1 MVDPTLS
8 QTGTIEQRKDL
19 GSGDAALYAYWMG
32 QEKIAEKEERKWV
45 KQARKIV
52 QRYRDER
59 PEATKN
65 TNQFN
70 ILWSNVQTLLP
81 TLYARTP
88 VADVERRFRDEDPTG
103 RLASEL
109 LQRAITYSAD
119 HFNFDDLMESVTED
133 RLLPGRGVARV
144 LYIPHFGEVIKD
156 AASGER
162 PAKEDISNAESDAS
176 GDAASPGRSPE
187 AIVSSD
193 FDDTDAQGSNV
204 DNAGDK
210 AEPLREVVYE
220 EAKPSYVFWHDYR
233 EGPARKWSEVPW
245 VRYKSYLTRD
255 ELTQRFGKTKA
266 DKISLDYTPKGAE
279 GGDKESTAA
288 PPDLFKKAIVHE
300 YWDRT
305 KKQAVWLAPGTPD
318 LILDKQDDPLR
329 LPGFFPNPNPCFATM
344 TNDKRIPVPDYVEYQ
359 DQARELDNLTARID
373 VLTKALKVTGFYPGE
388 NKQVLQQVFDEGM
401 ENKLVPVED
410 WAFFAEKGANGG
422 IVWVPIQQVADTLI
436 QLYNARDRVK
446 AILYEI
452 TGIGDIM
459 RGMTSPD
466 ETLGAQELKANFST
480 RRITPQQK
488 QIARFARD
496 MFRLMGGVIAEHFSA
511 KTISMITGF
520 PQLKPV
526 PQLPPQPQPPQQP
539 LALPAP
545 LPQGAAP
552 APGAGVPA
560 AAGAPAPGG
569 QPQPAPPSPQMQA
582 YQQQMQAWTQMAQ
595 KVQAITAENQ
605 EKQQQFDAAV
615 ALIKRDGPHGFR
627 IDIEADSTIAPDE
640 QAEKVS
646 RTQFMQQFVPF
657 METMVPIAL
666 GNPEMAEL
674 AKEFTLFVV
683 RGWRVA
689 RPLEETIGKAF
700 AALAQLPP
708 DPPPGAAK
716 GGGKQTDPAALALQA
731 HETQVDAQVQTQKS
745 SDAVTIAR
753 EKNATA
759 LFIQNQKTEQ
769 AREQAAAEAPIKH
782 AELGLEAARVAN
794 QHEIAQVREAN
805 AASRAAGGLQ

>member
-1 MVDPTLS
+1 MVDPTLA
-8 QTGTIEQRKDL
+8 QAGTIEQRKDL
-19 GSGDAALYAYWMG
+19 GSGDAAAFAYWMG

-59 PEATKN
+59 PEANKN
-65 TNQFN
+65 NNQFN

-88 VADVERRFRDEDPTG
+88 VADVERRFRDEDPAG

-109 LQRAITYSAD
+109 LQRSIQYSAD
-119 HFNFDDLMESVTED
+119 HFDFDDLMESVTED

-144 LYIPHFGEVIKD
+144 LYVPHFGDVIKEPKPPEED
-156 AASGER
+156 AATADAT
-162 PAKEDISNAESDAS
+162 PAPTGGKG
-176 GDAASPGRSPE
+176 GDAAQPDNPE
-187 AIVSSD
+187 FAN
-193 FDDTDAQGSNV
+193 TGEQGANV
-204 DNAGDK
+204 DGEGDK
-210 AEPLREVVYE
+210 PEPLREVVYE

-233 EGPARKWSEVPW
+233 EGPARKWAEVPW

-255 ELTQRFGKTKA
+255 ELVSRFGKTKGA
-266 DKISLDYTPKGAE
+266 AVNLDYTPKGMDSGAV
-279 GGDKESTAA
+279 DKEATAA
-288 PPDLFKKAIVHE
+288 PPDLFKKAVVHE
-300 YWDRT
+300 YWDKV
-305 KKQAVWLAPGTPD
+305 KKRAVWLAPSTPD
-318 LILDKQDDPLR
+318 LILDDQPDPLR

-344 TNDKRIPVPDYVEYQ
+344 TNEKRIPVPDYVEYQ

-401 ENKLVPVED
+401 ENRLVPVED
-410 WAFFAEKGANGG
+410 WAFFADKGPNGG
-422 IVWVPIQQVADTLI
+422 VSWVPIQQVADTLI

-459 RGMTSPD
+459 RGQTSPD

-496 MFRLMGGVIAEHFSA
+496 MFRLMGGIIAEHFSA
-511 KTISMITGF
+511 KTISMITGY

-526 PQLPPQPQPPQQP
+526 PQLPPQPQMPQQP
-539 LALPAP
+539 IALPAP
-545 LPQGAAP
+545 SPAAAP
-552 APGAGVPA
+552 SPGAGAPMPP
-560 AAGAPAPGG
+560 GAPAPGL
-569 QPQPAPPSPQMQA
+569 PQAQGAAPPPPSPQMQA
-582 YQQQMQAWTQMAQ
+582 YQQQMAAWQQMAQ
-595 KVQAITAENQ
+595 KVQAIVAENTA
-605 EKQQQFDAAV
+605 KQAEFDAAV
-615 ALIKRDGPHGFR
+615 QLIKQDGPHGFR

-640 QAEKVS
+640 QAEKAS

-657 METMVPIAL
+657 MQTMVPIAK
-666 GNPEMAEL
+666 GQPEMAEL

-708 DPPPGAAK
+708 DPPPGAQKA
-716 GGGKQTDPAALALQA
+716 GAQGKSPQELALQQQ
-731 HETQVDAQVQTQKS
+731 ETQTDAQVQTQKS
-745 SDAVTIAR
+745 SDQVTIAR
-753 EKNATA
+753 EKNNTM
-759 LFIQNQKTEQ
+759 LMIQAQKSNDQ
-769 AREQAAAEAPIKH
+769 REAMAAEAPLKQ
-782 AELGLEAARVAN
+782 AEFGLEAARIQN
-794 QHEIAQVREAN
+794 QQRLEEIRATTV
-805 AASRAAGGLQ
+805 ASRAAGGLQ